1 MLHCNRWMPMIYR
14 ASLNSTAGGLRRLGL
29 DFPMLRD
36 MDMPGLAELFMEAA
50 ETNRAMPPATRKR
63 KLTSWPEYSHDW
75 LSYADDETHVTIRPS
90 TAQVTRWEQ
99 AIYISRELPELDRRL
114 IWLVSISAAYRE
126 RGPNWRRLGRLLHMD
141 GRTVK
146 RRYKDALLALYY
158 RI

>member
-1 MLHCNRWMPMIYR
+1 MIYR
-14 ASLNSTAGGLRRLGL
+14 ASLNSTAGRLQRLGL
-29 DFPMLRD
+29 DYPMLRD
-36 MDMPGLAELFMEAA
+36 MDMPGLADLFMEAA

-90 TAQVTRWEQ
+90 TEQVTRWEQ

>member
-1 MLHCNRWMPMIYR
+1 MLHCNKWMLM
-14 ASLNSTAGGLRRLGL
+14 SLNALLDNTAGGHMGL
-29 DFPMLRD
+29 DYPMLRD
-36 MDMPGLAELFMEAA
+36 MDMPGLADLFMEAA
-50 ETNRAMPPATRKR
+50 ETNRAMPPYKR
-63 KLTSWPEYSHDW
+63 RQKLTSWPEYSHDW
-75 LSYADDETHVTIRPS
+75 LSYADDETKVTIRPS

-99 AIYISRELPELDRRL
+99 AIYISRELPEDDRRL